1 MQKAYGYLTNPTT
14 RIIYDKFGVQG
25 IKVYEMFSE
34 EFREISEELR
44 TQDLDEA
51 KKKELESV
59 STILDLIRYLENR
72 EAILDFD
79 QDTCQKLDIGKLSQT
94 IYVRNEYQYEI
105 ILQSLF

>member
-1 MQKAYGYLTNPTT
+1 
-14 RIIYDKFGVQG
+14 
-25 IKVYEMFSE
+25 MFSE

-79 QDTCQKLDIGKLSQT
+79 
-94 IYVRNEYQYEI
+94 
-105 ILQSLF
+105 